1 MVLVKSETPS
11 SISRCSPDVVVLIEN
26 GPGSI
31 ENGSGSLLSRISQAS
46 YFHGDFLRLTTT
58 IAVAITFFGVL
69 LLAIIAY
76 AGWKANETA
85 TERESML
92 VDNSLNESIARALNE
107 QKSSAW
113 WDDPVAKITDK
124 AIDLEFTDANFGV
137 FFTETYGH
145 DEVYIL
151 NAEDRPLYGFANAKR
166 LDPAAFEKRRPALA
180 ALIDEIRRGDRSKL
194 EPRPDIVGDSTNRY
208 HVLVPDQ
215 AARWAGHIVSVDGRP
230 AVVAGMTIVP
240 NMDKSLL
247 KGTPNLLL
255 SITHIDDAFISDI
268 GRLAAAARFGPDV
281 PTVARGR
288 SRSKAFVGDEGIPAG
303 FLTWTTKRPGHILL
317 IIILPLVA
325 LGILAT
331 GFLSM
336 TMFRRLRRAHDS
348 LQYEAK
354 HDALSGLPNRVEMV
368 EKIESFLH
376 RQRIELSNRRA
387 VAAYIDIDRFKDIN
401 DTLGHEAGDQLIKAV
416 GQRLKARLRP
426 QDFLSRFGGD
436 EFAILGMPVGSGGD
450 AAIADRIA
458 QAFALPFSVHGQSIR
473 VTASVGLA
481 VAPDNGVTADEL
493 MRHADIALYE
503 AKNQGRDCAVF
514 FSPEMAERVQ
524 HRRSIEVQLRTAIE
538 ANQLRL
544 HYQPIISCGTG
555 AIVGVEA
562 LLRWRHPVHGE
573 ISPAEFIPI
582 AENSGLLPALGEW
595 VLDQAMKDSKRWPD
609 LEVAINLSP
618 VQFRHVDLR
627 PTLRELVAKHGVD
640 PSCFVLEI
648 TENVLLE
655 ATNHTISI
663 LESIRAMGFK
673 TALDDFGT
681 RYSSLAYL
689 CNFKFDKIKIDR
701 SFVSRMSEDDTSR
714 TIVQSVVKLG
724 RALGMDIVAEG
735 VEDELEATMMTSF
748 GCTELQGFYF
758 SKAIAAD
765 RISKLRST
773 FQSKR
778 FVQAPQSL
786 HIVRP
791 QGAAG

>member
-1 MVLVKSETPS
+1 M
-11 SISRCSPDVVVLIEN
+11 
-26 GPGSI
+26 
-31 ENGSGSLLSRISQAS
+31 LSRVSQAG
-46 YFHGDFLRLTTT
+46 YFNGDLRRLTTV
-58 IAVAITFFGVL
+58 IAVAIVFFGVL

-92 VDNSLNESIARALNE
+92 VENALNESIARALNE
-107 QKSSAW
+107 LRSVAW
-113 WDDPVAKITDK
+113 WDDAIVKITDK

-137 FFTETYGH
+137 FLTETYAH

-151 NAEDRPLYGFANAKR
+151 NADDHPLYGFAEAQR
-166 LDPAAFEKRRPALA
+166 LDPAAFEERRPVLA
-180 ALIDEIRRGDRSKL
+180 ALIDESRRGDHSKL
-194 EPRPDIVGDSTNRY
+194 RPRPDIVGESMNLY
-208 HVLVPDQ
+208 HVLVP
-215 AARWAGHIVSVDGRP
+215 ARSARWAGHIVSFDSRP
-230 AVVAGMTIVP
+230 AVVAGMTMVP
-240 NMDKSLL
+240 NIDPTLL

-255 SITHIDDAFISDI
+255 SITFIDKDFMTAI
-268 GRLAAAARFGPDV
+268 GRTLLLPDLALTAQPSQADGV
-281 PTVARGR
+281 V
-288 SRSKAFVGDEGIPAG
+288 SEAFVGDGGLPAG

-331 GFLSM
+331 GLLSR
-336 TMFRRLRRAHDS
+336 TMFRRLGRASDS
-348 LQYEAK
+348 LRYEAK

-376 RQRIELSNRRA
+376 RRRVERSKLRA

-416 GQRLKARLRP
+416 GERLKARLRA

-436 EFAILGMPVGSGGD
+436 EFAILGMPVGSRGD
-450 AAIADRIA
+450 GAIAERIA
-458 QAFALPFSVHGQSIR
+458 QAFASPFSINGQSIR

-503 AKNQGRDCAVF
+503 AKNQGRDRAVF
-514 FSPEMAERVQ
+514 FSPEMAERVE
-524 HRRSIEVQLRTAIE
+524 HRRSIEVDLRAALE

-562 LLRWRHPVHGE
+562 LLRWSHPVHGE
-573 ISPAEFIPI
+573 MSPAVFIPI
-582 AENSGLLPALGEW
+582 AENSGLLPVLGEW

-640 PSCFVLEI
+640 PSRFVLEI

-655 ATNHTISI
+655 ATDHTISI
-663 LESIRAMGFK
+663 LDSIRAMGFK

-701 SFVSRMSEDDTSR
+701 SFVSRMTKDQTSR
-714 TIVQSVVKLG
+714 TIVQSVVRLG

-735 VEDELEATMMTSF
+735 VEDEVEATMMTNF

-758 SKAIAAD
+758 SKAVAAG
-765 RISKLRST
+765 RISKLLST

-778 FVQAPQSL
+778 FAQAQQSL
-786 HIVRP
+786 HIVTP
-791 QGAAG
+791 HGAAG